1 VAQQKFEQKG
11 EPIMTSSA
19 PHIPEALASPS
30 LNRGTAFTIGDRH
43 RLGLTGRLPSAVLTL
58 EDQAQRLWQQLQ
70 SMPSDLA
77 RNLLLEQVHNRNEV
91 LYFKVLAEH
100 LPELLPV
107 VYDPTVGAA
116 IEQYSDEYRGQRG
129 VYLSIDRPDEI
140 AESLQTLGLGPD
152 DVDLIVCSDAE
163 EILGIGDWGVG
174 GIQIA
179 IGKLAIYTA
188 GAGVDPSR
196 TIAVSLDVGTD
207 NETLL
212 NDPFYL
218 GNRHARHRG
227 ADYDAFIRSYIE
239 TVHELFPN
247 AMLHFEDFGPEHARD
262 ILAAYSPDYCVFND
276 DVQGTGAVVM
286 AAVYSGLKVA
296 RSRMADQKLVV
307 FGSGTAGVGIADQL
321 RDAMIADGATEERAT
336 AQVWLVDKQGL
347 LFDDMDDLRNF
358 QAPYAKNRK
367 KLGVADSVRVGLVET
382 IKMASPT
389 ILLGT
394 STVHGAFTRDV
405 IEAMAAST
413 ERPLIFPISNPTEKI
428 EAMPADVLAW
438 SGGKALVAT
447 GIPVRPVEYSG
458 TTYEIGQANN
468 FLVFP
473 GLGLGVI
480 VAGAHRVTKGMLEAA
495 AKAVAHEADPSAPG
509 AALLPNVRN
518 LRALSAVVAE
528 AVYAAAHTDGV
539 ATRKPDNLV
548 QAIADTMWQPCYD
561 GGHQK

>member
-1 VAQQKFEQKG
+1 
-11 EPIMTSSA
+11 MTSSA
-19 PHIPEALASPS
+19 PHIPEALTTPS
-30 LNRGTAFTIGDRH
+30 LNRGTAFTIEERH
-43 RLGLTGRLPSAVLTL
+43 QLGLTGRLPSAVLTL
-58 EDQAQRLWQQLQ
+58 EGQAQRLWQQLQ
-70 SMPSDLA
+70 SLPTDLA

-91 LYFKVLAEH
+91 LYYKVLSEH

-116 IEQYSDEYRGQRG
+116 IECYSDDYRGQRG

-140 AESLQTLGLGPD
+140 AESFQTLGLGPD

-212 NDPFYL
+212 NDPLYL

-227 ADYDAFIRSYIE
+227 ADYDAFIQSYIE
-239 TVHELFPN
+239 TAHRLFPN

-262 ILAAYSPDYCVFND
+262 ILTTYSPDYCVFND

-296 RSRMADQKLVV
+296 RSPMADQKLVV

-321 RDAMIADGATEERAT
+321 RDAMIADGATDAQAT

-367 KLGVADSVRVGLVET
+367 KLGVADSERVGLVET

-394 STVHGAFTRDV
+394 STAHGAFTREV

-413 ERPLIFPISNPTEKI
+413 ERPMIFPISNPTEKI

-447 GIPVRPVEYSG
+447 GIPAAPVNYNG
-458 TTYEIGQANN
+458 TIHEIGQANN

-480 VAGAHRVTKGMLEAA
+480 VAGAQRVTKGMLEAA
-495 AKAVAHEADPSAPG
+495 AKAVAAEADPGAPG

-528 AVYAAAHTDGV
+528 AVYATAHADGV

-548 QAIADTMWQPCYD
+548 QAIADTMWQPCYAE
-561 GGHQK
+561 GQGK

>member
-1 VAQQKFEQKG
+1 MK
-11 EPIMTSSA
+11 SSS
-19 PHIPEALASPS
+19 PHIPEVLTSPS
-30 LNRGTAFTIGDRH
+30 LNRGTAFDARQRRT
-43 RLGLTGRLPSAVLTL
+43 LGLTGRLPSAVLTL
-58 EDQAQRLWQQLQ
+58 QGQAQRLWQQLQ
-70 SMPSDLA
+70 SLPTDLA

-91 LYFKVLAEH
+91 LYFKVLSEH
-100 LPELLPV
+100 LSELLPV
-107 VYDPTVGAA
+107 VYDPTVGEA

-129 VYLSIDRPDEI
+129 VYLSIDHPEEI
-140 AESLQTLGLGPD
+140 AESFQTLGLGPD

-188 GAGVDPSR
+188 GAGVDPCR

-227 ADYDAFIRSYIE
+227 ADYDAFIQTYIQ
-239 TVHELFPN
+239 TAHQLFPN
-247 AMLHFEDFGPEHARD
+247 AMLHFEDFGPEHARG
-262 ILAAYSPDYCVFND
+262 ILATYAPDYCVFND

-286 AAVYSGLKVA
+286 AAVYSGLKVTGTA
-296 RSRMADQKLVV
+296 MREQRLVV
-307 FGSGTAGVGIADQL
+307 FGSGTAGVGIADQV
-321 RDAMIADGATEERAT
+321 RDAMVADGATAAQAA

-358 QAPYAKNRK
+358 QTPYAKNRAQ
-367 KLGVADSVRVGLVET
+367 LGVGEADRVRLVET

-405 IEAMAAST
+405 IEAMTAAT
-413 ERPLIFPISNPTEKI
+413 DRPLIFPISNPTEKI
-428 EAMPADVLAW
+428 EAMPADVLDW
-438 SGGKALVAT
+438 SGGNALVAT
-447 GIPVRPVEYSG
+447 GIPVAPVEHHG
-458 TTYEIGQANN
+458 TKFEIGQANN

-480 VAGAHRVTKGMLEAA
+480 VAGAQRVTKGMLEAA
-495 AKAVAHEADPSAPG
+495 AKAVAGEADPTAHG
-509 AALLPNVRN
+509 AALLPNVKN

-528 AVYAAAHTDGV
+528 SVYAAAHIDGV
-539 ATRKPDNLV
+539 ATKKPDNVV
-548 QAIADTMWQPCYD
+548 QAIADTMWLPCYD
-561 GGHQK
+561 GGQPA

>member
-1 VAQQKFEQKG
+1 
-11 EPIMTSSA
+11 MTSSA
-19 PHIPEALASPS
+19 PHIPEALTSPS
-30 LNRGTAFTIGDRH
+30 LNRGTAFDATQR
-43 RLGLTGRLPSAVLTL
+43 RALGLTGRLPSAVLTL
-58 EDQAQRLWQQLQ
+58 EDQAQRLWQQLC
-70 SMPSDLA
+70 SLPTDLA
-77 RNLLLEQVHNRNEV
+77 RNLLLEQMHNRNEV
-91 LYFKVLAEH
+91 LYFKVLSEH

-129 VYLSIDRPDEI
+129 VFLSIDRAGEI
-140 AESLQTLGLGPD
+140 AESFDTLGLGPD
-152 DVDLIVCSDAE
+152 GVDLIVCSDAE
-163 EILGIGDWGVG
+163 AILGIGDWGVG

-179 IGKLAIYTA
+179 NGKLAIYTA

-218 GNRHARHRG
+218 GNRHARRRG
-227 ADYDAFIRSYIE
+227 ADYDAFIQTYIE
-239 TVHELFPN
+239 TATALFPN
-247 AMLHFEDFGPEHARD
+247 AMLHFEDFGPEHARA
-262 ILAAYSPDYCVFND
+262 ILAKYSPDYCVFND

-296 RSRMADQKLVV
+296 GTAMAEQTLVV

-321 RDAMIADGATEERAT
+321 RDAMIADGASPEQA
-336 AQVWLVDKQGL
+336 ASQVWLVDKQGL
-347 LFDDMDDLRNF
+347 LFDDMDDLRDF
-358 QAPYAKNRK
+358 QKPYAKNRK
-367 KLGVADSVRVGLVET
+367 QFGVGDDDRVGLVET
-382 IKMASPT
+382 IKLASAT

-413 ERPLIFPISNPTEKI
+413 QRPMIFPISNPTEKI
-428 EAMPADVLAW
+428 EAMPADVLDW

-447 GIPVRPVEYSG
+447 GIPVDPVEYDG
-458 TTYEIGQANN
+458 ATYEIGQANN

-480 VAGAHRVTKGMLEAA
+480 VAGAQRVTKGMLEAA
-495 AKAVAHEADPSAPG
+495 AKAVAREADVSTPG

-528 AVYAAAHTDGV
+528 AVYATAHTDGV
-539 ATRKPDNLV
+539 ATKKPDDVV

-561 GGHQK
+561 GGQEK

>member
-1 VAQQKFEQKG
+1 
-11 EPIMTSSA
+11 
-19 PHIPEALASPS
+19 
-30 LNRGTAFTIGDRH
+30 
-43 RLGLTGRLPSAVLTL
+43 
-58 EDQAQRLWQQLQ
+58 LQ
-70 SMPSDLA
+70 SLPTDLA

-91 LYFKVLAEH
+91 LYFKVLSEH

-116 IEQYSDEYRGQRG
+116 IEGYSDEYRGQRG

-140 AESLQTLGLGPD
+140 ARSFQTFGWGPD

-207 NETLL
+207 NATLL

-227 ADYDAFIRSYIE
+227 ADYDAFIQSYIE
-239 TVHELFPN
+239 TAHNLFPN
-247 AMLHFEDFGPEHARD
+247 AMLHFEDFGPEHARE
-262 ILAAYSPDYCVFND
+262 ILARYSPDYCVFND

-286 AAVYSGLKVA
+286 AAVYSGLKIA
-296 RSRMADQKLVV
+296 RSPMADQKLVV

-321 RDAMIADGATEERAT
+321 RDAMIADGASQEHAT
-336 AQVWLVDKQGL
+336 SQVWLVDKQGL
-347 LFDDMDDLRNF
+347 LFDDMDDLRDF
-358 QAPYAKNRK
+358 QAPYAKNRE
-367 KLGVADSVRVGLVET
+367 KLGVADSERVGLVES
-382 IKMASPT
+382 IKVASPT

-405 IEAMAAST
+405 IEAMAVST

-428 EAMPADVLAW
+428 EAMPADVLDW

-447 GIPVRPVEYSG
+447 GIRSDPSSTTAPPMRLVRPTTSWSSRAWAWVSSSPARSG
-458 TTYEIGQANN
+458 S
-468 FLVFP
+468 P
-473 GLGLGVI
+473 
-480 VAGAHRVTKGMLEAA
+480 
-495 AKAVAHEADPSAPG
+495 
-509 AALLPNVRN
+509 
-518 LRALSAVVAE
+518 RACSR
-528 AVYAAAHTDGV
+528 TQ
-539 ATRKPDNLV
+539 RKPLQPRPIRAHLVPRCCRMCATYGRCRRWSPRPSMSLPRPTVWRPANPTTWYKPSPTPCGSPAMPKVWTNDNRSRSRSSEHPDRHPRL
-548 QAIADTMWQPCYD
+548 
-561 GGHQK
+561 GHAP

>member
-1 VAQQKFEQKG
+1 
-11 EPIMTSSA
+11 MTSSA
-19 PHIPEALASPS
+19 PHIPEALTSPS
-30 LNRGTAFTIGDRH
+30 LNRGTAFDHVQR
-43 RLGLTGRLPSAVLTL
+43 RALGLTGRLPSAVLTL

-70 SMPSDLA
+70 GLPSDLA
-77 RNLLLEQVHNRNEV
+77 RNLLLEQMHNRNEV
-91 LYFKVLAEH
+91 LYFKVLSEH

-129 VYLSIDRPDEI
+129 VFLSIDRAGEI
-140 AESLQTLGLGPD
+140 AESFNTLGVGAD

-163 EILGIGDWGVG
+163 AILGIGDWGVG

-188 GAGVDPSR
+188 GAGVDPCR

-218 GNRHARHRG
+218 GNRHARRRG
-227 ADYDAFIRSYIE
+227 ADYDAFIKSYIE
-239 TVHELFPN
+239 TAHALFPN
-247 AMLHFEDFGPEHARD
+247 AMLHFEDFGPEHARA
-262 ILAAYSPDYCVFND
+262 ILARYSPDYCVFND

-296 RSRMADQKLVV
+296 GTAMAEQTLVL
-307 FGSGTAGVGIADQL
+307 FGSGTAGVGIADQV
-321 RDAMIADGATEERAT
+321 RDAMIADGATPEQAS

-347 LFDDMDDLRNF
+347 LFDDMDDLRDF
-358 QAPYAKNRK
+358 QTPYAKNRQQ
-367 KLGVADSVRVGLVET
+367 LGVGDDRVGLVDT
-382 IKMASPT
+382 IKMASAT

-405 IEAMAAST
+405 IQAMAAST
-413 ERPLIFPISNPTEKI
+413 QRPMIFPISNPTEKI
-428 EAMPADVLAW
+428 EAMPADVLDW

-447 GIPVRPVEYSG
+447 GIPVDPV
-458 TTYEIGQANN
+458 TYDGITYQIGQANN

-480 VAGAHRVTKGMLEAA
+480 VAGAQRVTKGMLEAA
-495 AKAVAHEADPSAPG
+495 AKAVAHQADVSTPG

-528 AVYAAAHTDGV
+528 AVYSAAHADGV
-539 ATRKPDNLV
+539 ATEKPDNVV

-561 GGHQK
+561 GGGATQNENR

>member
-1 VAQQKFEQKG
+1 
-11 EPIMTSSA
+11 MTSSA
-19 PHIPEALASPS
+19 PHIPEALTSPS
-30 LNRGTAFTIGDRH
+30 LNRGTAFDAEQR
-43 RLGLTGRLPSAVLTL
+43 RALGLTGRLPSAVLTL

-70 SMPSDLA
+70 SLPNDLA
-77 RNLLLEQVHNRNEV
+77 RNLLLEQMHNRNEV
-91 LYFKVLAEH
+91 LYFKVLSEH

-129 VYLSIDRPDEI
+129 VFLSIDRAGEI
-140 AESLQTLGLGPD
+140 AESFNTLGLGPD
-152 DVDLIVCSDAE
+152 GVDLIVCSDAE
-163 EILGIGDWGVG
+163 AILGIGDWGVG

-179 IGKLAIYTA
+179 NGKLAIYTA

-218 GNRHARHRG
+218 GNRHARRRG
-227 ADYDAFIRSYIE
+227 ADYDAFIQTYIE
-239 TVHELFPN
+239 TAHALFPN
-247 AMLHFEDFGPEHARD
+247 AMLHFEDFGPEHARA
-262 ILAAYSPDYCVFND
+262 ILARYSPDYCVFND

-296 RSRMADQKLVV
+296 GTAMAEQTLVV

-321 RDAMIADGATEERAT
+321 RDAMIADGASPEQAS

-347 LFDDMDDLRNF
+347 LFDDMDDLRDF
-358 QAPYAKNRK
+358 QKPYAKNRK
-367 KLGVADSVRVGLVET
+367 QFGVGNDDRVGLVET
-382 IKMASPT
+382 IKLASAT

-413 ERPLIFPISNPTEKI
+413 QRPMIFPISNPTEKI
-428 EAMPADVLAW
+428 EAMPADVLDW

-447 GIPVRPVEYSG
+447 GIPVDPVEYDG
-458 TTYEIGQANN
+458 ITYEIGQANN

-480 VAGAHRVTKGMLEAA
+480 VAGAERVTKGMLEAA
-495 AKAVAHEADPSAPG
+495 ATAVAREADVSTPG

-528 AVYAAAHTDGV
+528 AVYATAHTDGV
-539 ATRKPDNLV
+539 ATKKPDDVV
-548 QAIADTMWQPCYD
+548 QAIADTMWQPCYAE
-561 GGHQK
+561 GQGK

>member
-1 VAQQKFEQKG
+1 
-11 EPIMTSSA
+11 
-19 PHIPEALASPS
+19 
-30 LNRGTAFTIGDRH
+30 
-43 RLGLTGRLPSAVLTL
+43 
-58 EDQAQRLWQQLQ
+58 
-70 SMPSDLA
+70 
-77 RNLLLEQVHNRNEV
+77 
-91 LYFKVLAEH
+91 
-100 LPELLPV
+100 
-107 VYDPTVGAA
+107 
-116 IEQYSDEYRGQRG
+116 

-140 AESLQTLGLGPD
+140 AKSFQTLGWDPD

-207 NETLL
+207 NATLL

-227 ADYDAFIRSYIE
+227 ADYDAFIQSYIE
-239 TVHELFPN
+239 TAHNLFPN

-262 ILAAYSPDYCVFND
+262 ILARYSPDYCVFND

-286 AAVYSGLKVA
+286 AAVYSGLKIA
-296 RSRMADQKLVV
+296 RSPMADQKLVV

-321 RDAMIADGATEERAT
+321 RDAMIADGATEAQAT

-367 KLGVADSVRVGLVET
+367 RLDVADSERVGLVET

-405 IEAMAAST
+405 IEAMAVST

-428 EAMPADVLAW
+428 EAMPADVLDW

-447 GIPVRPVEYSG
+447 GIPVAPVEYDG
-458 TTYEIGQANN
+458 TVYEIGQANN

-480 VAGAHRVTKGMLEAA
+480 VAGAQRVTKGMLEAA

-509 AALLPNVRN
+509 AALLPNVKN

-539 ATRKPDNLV
+539 ATKKPDNLV
-548 QAIADTMWQPCYD
+548 QAIADTMWQPIYYQ
-561 GGHQK
+561 GHEK

>member
-1 VAQQKFEQKG
+1 
-11 EPIMTSSA
+11 MTSST

-30 LNRGTAFTIGDRH
+30 LNRGTAFTVEQRH
-43 RLGLTGRLPSAVLTL
+43 QLGLTGRLPSAVLTL
-58 EDQAQRLWQQLQ
+58 EGQAHRLWQQLQ
-70 SMPSDLA
+70 SLPTDLA

-91 LYFKVLAEH
+91 LYFKVLSEH

-116 IEQYSDEYRGQRG
+116 IECYSDEYRGQRG
-129 VYLSIDRPDEI
+129 VYLSIDRRDEI
-140 AESLQTLGLGPD
+140 AQSFQTLGLGAD

-188 GAGVDPSR
+188 GAGVDPTR

-227 ADYDAFIRSYIE
+227 ADYDAFIQSYIE
-239 TVHELFPN
+239 TAHRLFPN

-262 ILAAYSPDYCVFND
+262 ILATYSPDYCVFND

-286 AAVYSGLKVA
+286 AAVYSGLKVV
-296 RSRMADQKLVV
+296 RSRMKDQKLVV

-321 RDAMIADGATEERAT
+321 RDAMIADGASQEQAT

-347 LFDDMDDLRNF
+347 LFDEMNDLRNF
-358 QAPYAKNRK
+358 QAPYAKNRT
-367 KLGVADSVRVGLVET
+367 KLGVADGERVGLVET

-394 STVHGAFTRDV
+394 STVHGAFTREV

-413 ERPLIFPISNPTEKI
+413 QRPLIFPISNPTEKI
-428 EAMPADVLAW
+428 EAMPADVLDW

-447 GIPVRPVEYSG
+447 GIPVGPVAYNG

-480 VAGAHRVTKGMLEAA
+480 VAGAQRVTKAMLQAA
-495 AKAVAHEADPSAPG
+495 AKAVAAEADPSGPG

-528 AVYAAAHTDGV
+528 AVYDAAHADGV
-539 ATRKPDNLV
+539 ATRKPDNVV
-548 QAIADTMWQPCYD
+548 QAIADTMWQPTYD
-561 GGHQK
+561 GGHENETR

>member
-1 VAQQKFEQKG
+1 
-11 EPIMTSSA
+11 MTSSA
-19 PHIPEALASPS
+19 PHIPEALTSPS
-30 LNRGTAFTIGDRH
+30 LNRGTAFDAQQR
-43 RLGLTGRLPSAVLTL
+43 RALGLTGRLPSAVLTL

-70 SMPSDLA
+70 SLPNDLA
-77 RNLLLEQVHNRNEV
+77 RNLLLEQMHNRNEV
-91 LYFKVLAEH
+91 LYFKVLSEH

-129 VYLSIDRPDEI
+129 VFLSIDRAGEI
-140 AESLQTLGLGPD
+140 AESFNTLGFGPD
-152 DVDLIVCSDAE
+152 GVDLIVCSDAE
-163 EILGIGDWGVG
+163 AILGIGDWGVG

-179 IGKLAIYTA
+179 NGKLAIYTA

-218 GNRHARHRG
+218 GNRHARRRG
-227 ADYDAFIRSYIE
+227 ADYDAFIQTYIE
-239 TVHELFPN
+239 TAHALFPN
-247 AMLHFEDFGPEHARD
+247 AMLHFEDFGPEHARA
-262 ILAAYSPDYCVFND
+262 ILARYSPDYCVFND

-296 RSRMADQKLVV
+296 GTAMAEQTLVV

-321 RDAMIADGATEERAT
+321 RDAMIADGASPEQAT
-336 AQVWLVDKQGL
+336 SQVWLVDKQGL
-347 LFDDMDDLRNF
+347 LFDDMDDLRDF
-358 QAPYAKNRK
+358 QKPYAKNRK
-367 KLGVADSVRVGLVET
+367 QFGVGDDDRVGLVET
-382 IKMASPT
+382 IKLASAT

-413 ERPLIFPISNPTEKI
+413 QRPMIFPISNPTEKI
-428 EAMPADVLAW
+428 EAMPADVLDW

-447 GIPVRPVEYSG
+447 GIPVDPVEYDG
-458 TTYEIGQANN
+458 ITYEIGQANN

-480 VAGAHRVTKGMLEAA
+480 VAGAQRVTKGMLEAA
-495 AKAVAHEADPSAPG
+495 ATAVAREADVSTPG

-518 LRALSAVVAE
+518 LRALSAVVAQ
-528 AVYAAAHTDGV
+528 AVYAAAHADGV
-539 ATRKPDNLV
+539 ATNKPDDVV

-561 GGHQK
+561 GGHGR

>member
-1 VAQQKFEQKG
+1 
-11 EPIMTSSA
+11 
-19 PHIPEALASPS
+19 
-30 LNRGTAFTIGDRH
+30 
-43 RLGLTGRLPSAVLTL
+43 
-58 EDQAQRLWQQLQ
+58 
-70 SMPSDLA
+70 
-77 RNLLLEQVHNRNEV
+77 V
-91 LYFKVLAEH
+91 LYFKVLSEH

-116 IEQYSDEYRGQRG
+116 IEGYSDEYRGQRG

-140 AESLQTLGLGPD
+140 VESFQTFGLRPD

-174 GIQIA
+174 GIQIS

-196 TIAVSLDVGTD
+196 TIAVSLEVGTD

-227 ADYDAFIRSYIE
+227 ADYDAFIQSYIQ
-239 TVHELFPN
+239 TAHELFPN

-262 ILAAYSPDYCVFND
+262 ILAKYAPDYCVFND

-296 RSRMADQKLVV
+296 GTRMKDQKLVV

-321 RDAMIADGATEERAT
+321 RDAMIADGATPEQAT
-336 AQVWLVDKQGL
+336 SQVWLVDKQGL

-358 QAPYAKNRK
+358 QAPYAKNRRQ
-367 KLGVADSVRVGLVET
+367 LGVPDNDRVGLVET

-394 STVHGAFTRDV
+394 STVHGGFTREV
-405 IEAMAAST
+405 IEAMAASAD
-413 ERPLIFPISNPTEKI
+413 RPLVFPISNPTEKI
-428 EAMPADVLAW
+428 EAMPADVLDW
-438 SGGKALVAT
+438 SGGRALVAT
-447 GIPVRPVEYSG
+447 GIPVDPVAYNG
-458 TTYEIGQANN
+458 TTYQIGQANN

-480 VAGAHRVTKGMLEAA
+480 VAGAQRVTKGMLEAA
-495 AKAVAHEADPSAPG
+495 AKAVAAEADPSEPG
-509 AALLPNVRN
+509 AALLPNVKN

-528 AVYAAAHTDGV
+528 AVYTAAHADGV
-539 ATRKPDNLV
+539 ATRKPDNVV
-548 QAIADTMWQPCYD
+548 QAIADTMWQPCYTE
-561 GGHQK
+561 GQGK

>member
-1 VAQQKFEQKG
+1 
-11 EPIMTSSA
+11 
-19 PHIPEALASPS
+19 
-30 LNRGTAFTIGDRH
+30 
-43 RLGLTGRLPSAVLTL
+43 
-58 EDQAQRLWQQLQ
+58 
-70 SMPSDLA
+70 
-77 RNLLLEQVHNRNEV
+77 
-91 LYFKVLAEH
+91 
-100 LPELLPV
+100 
-107 VYDPTVGAA
+107 
-116 IEQYSDEYRGQRG
+116 
-129 VYLSIDRPDEI
+129 
-140 AESLQTLGLGPD
+140 LGPD

-174 GIQIA
+174 GIQIS

-212 NDPFYL
+212 NDPLYL

-227 ADYDAFIRSYIE
+227 ADYDAFIQAYIE
-239 TVHELFPN
+239 TAHRLFPN
-247 AMLHFEDFGPEHARD
+247 AMLHFEDFGPEHARA
-262 ILAAYSPDYCVFND
+262 ILAKYSPDYCVFND

-296 RSRMADQKLVV
+296 GTAMADQKLVV

-321 RDAMIADGATEERAT
+321 RDAMVADGATEEQAT
-336 AQVWLVDKQGL
+336 SQVWLVDKQGL
-347 LFDDMDDLRNF
+347 LFDDMDDLRDF
-358 QAPYAKNRK
+358 QKPYAKNRQQ
-367 KLGVADSVRVGLVET
+367 LGVSDKDRVGLVET

-413 ERPLIFPISNPTEKI
+413 QRPLIFPISNPTEKI
-428 EAMPADVLAW
+428 EAMPADVLDW

-447 GIPVRPVEYSG
+447 GIPIDPVEYNG
-458 TTYEIGQANN
+458 TTYAIGQANN

-480 VAGAHRVTKGMLEAA
+480 VAGAQRVTKGMLEAA
-495 AKAVAHEADPSAPG
+495 AKAVAREADVSTPG
-509 AALLPNVRN
+509 AALLPNVKN

-528 AVYAAAHTDGV
+528 AVYTAAHADGV
-539 ATRKPDNLV
+539 ATKTPDNVV
-548 QAIADTMWQPCYD
+548 QAIADAMWLPSYD
-561 GGHQK
+561 GGQEK

>member
-1 VAQQKFEQKG
+1 
-11 EPIMTSSA
+11 MTSSA
-19 PHIPEALASPS
+19 PRIAEALTSPS
-30 LNRGTAFTIGDRH
+30 LNRGTAFTIEERH
-43 RLGLTGRLPSAVLTL
+43 QLGLTGRLPSAVLTL

-70 SMPSDLA
+70 SLPTDLA

-91 LYFKVLAEH
+91 LYFKVLSEH

-129 VYLSIDRPDEI
+129 AYLSIDRPDEI
-140 AESLQTLGLGPD
+140 AESFQTFGLGPD
-152 DVDLIVCSDAE
+152 DVDLVVCSDAE

-227 ADYDAFIRSYIE
+227 ADYDAFIQRYIE
-239 TVHELFPN
+239 TAHRLFPD
-247 AMLHFEDFGPEHARD
+247 ALLHFEDFGPEHARA
-262 ILAAYSPDYCVFND
+262 ILAKFSPDYCVFND

-296 RSRMADQKLVV
+296 GTAMRDQKLVV
-307 FGSGTAGVGIADQL
+307 FGAGTAGVGIADQL
-321 RDAMIADGATEERAT
+321 RDAMIADGATQEQAT
-336 AQVWLVDKQGL
+336 SQVWLVDKQGL

-358 QAPYAKNRK
+358 QEPYAKNRQQF
-367 KLGVADSVRVGLVET
+367 GVRDDDRIGLVEA

-405 IEAMAAST
+405 IEAMAAAT

-428 EAMPADVLAW
+428 EAMPADVLDW

-447 GIPVRPVEYSG
+447 GIPVAPVEYNG
-458 TTYEIGQANN
+458 TVYEIGQANN

-480 VAGAHRVTKGMLEAA
+480 VAGAQRVTKGMLEAA
-495 AKAVAHEADPSAPG
+495 AKAVAAEADVSTPG
-509 AALLPNVRN
+509 AALLPNVKN

-528 AVYAAAHTDGV
+528 AVYTVAHADGV
-539 ATRKPDNLV
+539 ATKKPDNLV
-548 QAIADTMWQPCYD
+548 QAIANTMWQPEY
-561 GGHQK
+561 GQGHQK

>member
-1 VAQQKFEQKG
+1 MKE
-11 EPIMTSSA
+11 
-19 PHIPEALASPS
+19 
-30 LNRGTAFTIGDRH
+30 RH
-43 RLGLTGRLPSAVLTL
+43 QLGLTGRLPSAVLTL
-58 EDQAQRLWQQLQ
+58 EGQAQRLWEQLQ
-70 SMPSDLA
+70 SLPTDLA

-91 LYFKVLAEH
+91 LYFKVLSEH

-116 IEQYSDEYRGQRG
+116 IENYSDEYRGQRG

-140 AESLQTLGLGPD
+140 AESFQTLGLGPD

-163 EILGIGDWGVG
+163 AILGIGDWGVG
-174 GIQIA
+174 GIQIS

-227 ADYDAFIRSYIE
+227 ADYDAFIKTYIE
-239 TVHELFPN
+239 TAHNLFPN

-262 ILAAYSPDYCVFND
+262 ILATYSPDYCVFND
-276 DVQGTGAVVM
+276 DVQGTGAAVM

-321 RDAMIADGATEERAT
+321 RDAMIADGASHDQAT
-336 AQVWLVDKQGL
+336 SQVWLVDKQGL

-367 KLGVADSVRVGLVET
+367 ELGVADSERVGLVET

-394 STVHGAFTRDV
+394 AHGAFTREV

-413 ERPLIFPISNPTEKI
+413 ARPLIFPISNPTEKI
-428 EAMPADVLAW
+428 EAMPADVLDW

-447 GIPVRPVEYSG
+447 GIPVAPVEFNG
-458 TTYEIGQANN
+458 TIHEIGQANN

-480 VAGAHRVTKGMLEAA
+480 VAGAQRVTKRMLEDA
-495 AKAVAHEADPSAPG
+495 AKAVAAEADPSAPG
-509 AALLPNVRN
+509 AAQPS
-518 LRALSAVVAE
+518 RAVGGGRRSRLCRGPRRRCGDQETRQRRTSHRRHDV
-528 AVYAAAHTDGV
+528 AAH
-539 ATRKPDNLV
+539 L
-548 QAIADTMWQPCYD
+548 
-561 GGHQK
+561 